1 MSMHLVRGMS
11 SLNTRKRKSKNQ
23 SKRLLQIK
31 EEHEKQLERMGVKKG
46 DSKYT
51 TKTVSPYSIPDYNT
65 GPRVTSD
72 SIPGNGTKKDAV
84 KYTGDEIMGIAT
96 MHKSNMV
103 PIRKD
108 NKQSAVDAAQMRR

>member
-11 SLNTRKRKSKNQ
+11 SLNTHKRKSKNQ
-23 SKRLLQIK
+23 SKRLLQVK
-31 EEHEKQLERMGVKKG
+31 EEHEKFLERMGVKA
-46 DSKYT
+46 SF
-51 TKTVSPYSIPDYNT
+51 KTSSPYDIPNYNT

-72 SIPGNGTKKDAV
+72 RIPGNGTKKDSI

-108 NKQSAVDAAQMRR
+108 NKQAAVDAAQMRR